1 MGTLKG
7 TNFGR
12 FVHFMN
18 IGSADGNNRG
28 TKKGFDQDIGNSNRR
43 NIPWTFWGASLITL
57 PIIMEKPL
65 GCFLQKSLG
74 TLMEGKQG
82 DGMVISFGV
91 SCHALPTKKKVLQEK
106 N

>member
-7 TNFGR
+7 TNFG
-12 FVHFMN
+12 
-18 IGSADGNNRG
+18 
-28 TKKGFDQDIGNSNRR
+28 FDQDIGNNNRR
-43 NIPWTFWGASLITL
+43 NIPWTFWIASLITL

-74 TLMEGKQG
+74 TLTEGKKG

-91 SCHALPTKKKVLQEK
+91 SCHALPMKKNVLQE
-106 N
+106 NN

>member
-1 MGTLKG
+1 
-7 TNFGR
+7 
-12 FVHFMN
+12 MN
-18 IGSADGNNRG
+18 IGSTDGNNRG
-28 TKKGFDQDIGNSNRR
+28 TKKGFDQDIENSNRR